1 MLASSSWSN
10 EYPLQEK
17 LKEVKGL
24 SKIPIGNVQ
33 DVYNTLTDKEILNKV
48 VEQVLEDKEYQIHRD
63 ELVNLLMGLK
73 YKIKIEDLTLYD
85 QFLHQ
90 IYKKVNAPFVKNLL
104 IFIVLSIVITSGYV
118 SQLDIA

>member
-1 MLASSSWSN
+1 MMASSLWSN

-33 DVYNTLTDKEILNKV
+33 DVYNTLTDREILNKEL
-48 VEQVLEDKEYQIHRD
+48 EQGLDDQEYQRHRD

-73 YKIKIEDLTLYD
+73 YKIKLKI
-85 QFLHQ
+85 
-90 IYKKVNAPFVKNLL
+90 
-104 IFIVLSIVITSGYV
+104 
-118 SQLDIA
+118 